1 MAGFDFIFSVESM
14 IRGYH
19 EYQLIWNDP
28 IIGEELGCE
37 REPGNSHDPYAVA
50 VKKAIG
56 GSDRIVGHVPR
67 RISTICSLFIRR
79 GRLLVCIINGVRRY
93 SSDLPQ
99 GGLEI
104 PCKLIFKSVNAD
116 ECQKAKKLIQST
128 LSVEVFEVCA
138 PTRPTNQQAL
148 PAAANQGQE
157 LVVSSEQP
165 CELPVVIVPE
175 QHNEGP
181 EEAPPLRKRVKCID
195 TERIIMGEELCDIE
209 INFAQQ
215 LLKEQFSELNGLVS
229 TLYQDRRLQ
238 MTESLVRN
246 KVQIIHCKGRRHWI
260 VATTLNCQLGEVRVY
275 DSLFQYCGKETE
287 HVIANLF
294 QVGSVKLKITVSQ
307 SQKQKGGTDCGIFAI
322 AFATALAFGINLSKL
337 QLKQESMRAHL
348 INCFNKHRISPFPRT

>member
-56 GSDRIVGHVPR
+56 GSDRIVGHVSR

-79 GRLLVCIINGVRRY
+79 GGLLVCIINGVRRY

-116 ECQKAKKLIQST
+116 ECQKTKKLIQST

-209 INFAQQ
+209 INFAQ
-215 LLKEQFSELNGLVS
+215 
-229 TLYQDRRLQ
+229 
-238 MTESLVRN
+238 
-246 KVQIIHCKGRRHWI
+246 
-260 VATTLNCQLGEVRVY
+260 
-275 DSLFQYCGKETE
+275 
-287 HVIANLF
+287 
-294 QVGSVKLKITVSQ
+294 
-307 SQKQKGGTDCGIFAI
+307 
-322 AFATALAFGINLSKL
+322 
-337 QLKQESMRAHL
+337 
-348 INCFNKHRISPFPRT
+348 